1 MALSFKIPY
10 WYDLHTHLR
19 QDEILPVVIN
29 SHINAKCAG
38 LLAMP
43 NTVPPVAKLFQ
54 SDNEPYMSIEEYQDI
69 ILMHTKDQIEY
80 LITPLY
86 LTKKTTPELIIKGVH
101 TGLLKACK
109 FYPPFGTTN
118 ADHGCEIDFFIE
130 NGVFKEMEK
139 QGVILCI
146 HGEESNLSTQEYFD
160 KNKNAEEIFYKHSM
174 QKLHRLF
181 PNLKIVCEH
190 LTTEVAV
197 EFVKGANNNVAATIT
212 PQHLLY
218 TIADLIKGFK
228 YHLYCLPLLKFE
240 NDRDALRSAVTS
252 LNNTKFFAGTD
263 SAPHIHKVT
272 ECGCAAG
279 CFTAEVAP
287 QMYLEAFEKAGLN
300 MEDEQ
305 SQEIF
310 KRFLCINGAQFY
322 NLPISKK
329 QFTVTKIPSRID
341 TIKYKNGSLVP
352 LPVGLNSN
360 HESSPTT
367 LNWSID

>member
-1 MALSFKIPY
+1 MALSFQIPY

-19 QDEILPVVIN
+19 QDEILPIVIH
-29 SHINAKCAG
+29 SHIKAKCAG

-43 NTVPPVAKLFQ
+43 NTVPPVAKLFK
-54 SDNEPYMSIEEYQDI
+54 SDDDDYMSIEEYQEL
-69 ILMHTKDQIEY
+69 ILEHTKDKIEH

-86 LTKKTTPELIIKGVH
+86 LTKDTTPELIIKGAT
-101 TGLLKACK
+101 TGILKACK

-118 ADHGCEIDFFIE
+118 ADHGREVDFFIE
-130 NGVFKEMEK
+130 NGVFREMEK

-146 HGEESNLSTQEYFD
+146 HGEESKLSTQEYFD
-160 KNKNAEEIFYKHSM
+160 KNKNAEEIFYKNNM
-174 QKLHRLF
+174 VKLHRLF

-218 TIADLIKGFK
+218 TIADLVKGFK

-240 NDRDALRSAVTS
+240 NDREALRLAATS
-252 LNNTKFFAGTD
+252 RNNTKFFAGTD
-263 SAPHIHKVT
+263 SAPHFHKVT

-287 QMYLEAFEKAGLN
+287 QMYLEAFEMAGLN
-300 MEDEQ
+300 MEDKQ
-305 SQEIF
+305 AQEIF
-310 KRFLCINGAQFY
+310 ENFLCTNGANFY
-322 NLPISKK
+322 SLPISKK
-329 QFTVTKIPSRID
+329 QFTVTKRSSSVDI
-341 TIKYKNGSLVP
+341 IKYKDGTLVP
-352 LPVGLNSN
+352 LPVGLNNN
-360 HESSPTT
+360 HKSSPTT
-367 LNWSID
+367 LSWSID